1 MLNNKKDYSHIGIL
15 SAMPEEVGIILDNL
29 KNAKSYKFGDFE
41 LFSGYIN
48 IDSSKEIF
56 VTTAWSGWGKV
67 SAARATTR
75 LLSTDYHL
83 PIDFI
88 LFTGVAGGINKRLK
102 QWDVILADSLIQHDM
117 DARPLFDKY
126 VIPSINQKKIYPCHY
141 LLENVFNNLKNNLIN
156 DNFSKFG
163 SLYKGL
169 IGTGDMF
176 ISNNNKI
183 NNLLKEIPE
192 LYAVEMEGAAFAQ
205 VAFQEKVDW
214 LVMRVISDTANSNAS
229 NDFEDFLKEYKLNS
243 FALIKSF
250 LEALKNK

>member
-1 MLNNKKDYSHIGIL
+1 
-15 SAMPEEVGIILDNL
+15 MPEEVGIILDNL

-75 LLSTDYHL
+75 LLSTEYHL

-88 LFTGVAGGINKRLK
+88 LFTGVAGGIDKRLR

-126 VIPSINQKKIYPCHY
+126 VIPSINQKKINPCHY

-163 SLYKGL
+163 AVYKGL

-183 NNLLKEIPE
+183 NNLLKEIRA
-192 LYAVEMEGAAFAQ
+192 LCCRNGRGCICSSGFSRKSRLACHA
-205 VAFQEKVDW
+205 
-214 LVMRVISDTANSNAS
+214 VISDTANSNAS

-243 FALIKSF
+243 FALIKVF
-250 LEALKNK
+250 